1 MAKTNCWEYTKC
13 GREAG
18 GEKVDEL
25 GVCIAAAETKANGT
39 HGGVNG
45 GRACWAIAGTLC
57 EGEVQGSYA
66 RKFQDCMLCD
76 FYKKVMEEEGSNAI
90 SGTLIS
96 SMLELN
102 SL

>member
-25 GVCIAAAETKANGT
+25 GVCIASTETRAHGT
-39 HGGVNG
+39 HQGLNG
-45 GRACWAIAGTLC
+45 GRACWAITATLC
-57 EGEVQGSYA
+57 KGKVQGSYD
-66 RKFQDCMLCD
+66 RKFQNCMFCD

-90 SGTLIS
+90 SGTLIC
-96 SMLELN
+96 SMIEFN
-102 SL
+102 

>member
-1 MAKTNCWEYTKC
+1 MDKSNCWEYKKC
-13 GREAG
+13 GREPG

-25 GVCIAAAETKANGT
+25 GVCIAATETKANGT

-96 SMLELN
+96 SMLEIN